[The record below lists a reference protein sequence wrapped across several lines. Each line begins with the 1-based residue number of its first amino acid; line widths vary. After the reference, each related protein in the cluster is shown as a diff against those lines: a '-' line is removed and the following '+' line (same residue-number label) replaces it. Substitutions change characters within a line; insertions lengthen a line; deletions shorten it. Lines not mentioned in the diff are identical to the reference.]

1 MVIISPESQT
11 MSADHSWPIYFMGVD
26 GGGSRCR
33 ARLRDGDG
41 RLLASVHGGAANVY
55 VDFDGAI
62 ATIRKCVED
71 ALDQAGLDRSSRTRL
86 RLGLGLAGAST
97 RVVAEQVEAALD
109 GWREVRVVNDAITA
123 CLGAHAGQ
131 DGGLIIA
138 GTGTAGVAR
147 VAGIDTIIGGRGFML
162 GDDGSGARIGL
173 SAWRRALRAHDGLE
187 PATEFTRKL
196 MAQYDDDPVAVI
208 RWGQRARPSDYG
220 AYAPA
225 TFAAA
230 SAGDPVALDIVHE
243 AATAL
248 SELALAVRGLG
259 ADRLSMVG
267 GVADAVRPYL
277 LPEVADAL
285 STPMMDA
292 LEGAILLV
300 DGPAPY
306 RPRPR
311 DARP

>member
-1 MVIISPESQT
+1 MRD
-11 MSADHSWPIYFMGVD
+11 DHPRPTYFMGVD

-33 ARLRDGDG
+33 ARLRDGEG
-41 RLLASVHGGAANVY
+41 RLLASVHGGAANVH
-55 VDFDGAI
+55 VDFDGAV
-62 ATIRKCVED
+62 ATIRKCVEN
-71 ALDQAGLDRSSRTRL
+71 ALDQAGLDRSSRGRL
-86 RLGLGLAGAST
+86 RLGLGLAGASS
-97 RVVAEQVEAALD
+97 RMVAEQVEAALE
-109 GWREVRVVNDAITA
+109 GWMEVKVVNDAVTA

-138 GTGTAGVAR
+138 GTGSAGVAR
-147 VAGIDTIIGGRGFML
+147 VAGVDTIIGGRGFML
-162 GDDGSGARIGL
+162 GDDGSGARIGH

-187 PATEFTRKL
+187 PATDFTRKL

-208 RWGQRARPSDYG
+208 RWAQRARPSDYG

-230 SAGDPVALDIVHE
+230 SAGDPVALDTVHE

-248 SELALAVRGLG
+248 SDLALAVRALG

-277 LPEVADAL
+277 VPEVADAL

-311 DARP
+311 DAGP